1 MKISANVIL
10 GSIVAI
16 ILLFMIFWM
25 VSIQTET
32 DYDPTKHTL
41 KDEIEEQVDPLLLL
55 SMERGKDLWI
65 SEGCIRCHKLTAKDG
80 FLRGLKKRWEIK
92 WLIKYIKDE
101 QVLINQNEPDVIA
114 LNAEWNSNTSEHY
127 NPNLSESDIMD
138 ILSYVDGY

>member
-1 MKISANVIL
+1 MKISANTIF
-10 GSIVAI
+10 GSIISV

-25 VSIQTET
+25 VSIQTTT

-41 KDEIEEQVDPLLLL
+41 ENEKVKQIDPTLAL
-55 SMERGKDLWI
+55 SVKRGKKLFLNK
-65 SEGCIRCHKLTAKDG
+65 SCSSCHRVHSRHSILTNIKE
-80 FLRGLKKRWEIK
+80 RREIK
-92 WLIKYIKDE
+92 WLIEYIKDE

-114 LNAEWNSNTSEHY
+114 LNAEWNSNKSEHY